1 MSFFFDKVSATL
13 ANHFFKLDISPVLM
27 FKHLSLS
34 LGDKHLSST
43 SILVAFGLTLCYLFL
58 GNVFLFS
65 KRELK

>member
-1 MSFFFDKVSATL
+1 
-13 ANHFFKLDISPVLM
+13 LDISPVLM

-43 SILVAFGLTLCYLFL
+43 SILVAFGLTICYLL